1 VVALRAGEDAG
12 LAVRVMKLASQGKPM
27 THSQRRHGD
36 PRVRRSGFTLIE
48 LLVVIAIIAVLIAL
62 LLPAVQAARE
72 QARRAACTNNL
83 KQIGL
88 ALANYTNRHGVLPP
102 GYQSIYNTLQQ
113 VEVGPG
119 WGWASMIL
127 PDLEQQPLSN
137 AIRFETPV
145 FVPSVSTARLT
156 NLGVFTCPSDNM
168 PRTWTASQSET
179 WIYMGVIYSSSIP
192 ICDVARSNYVGVFGI
207 GEPGV
212 DGEGVFYRGSNLR
225 PASITDGLSQTI
237 CVGERS
243 ENLNLN
249 RGLATWVGSVPGANL
264 WSCAP
269 NPFDPDAGACVR
281 EDASG
286 MILGHTG
293 EGHGPGDPMGD
304 VNQFC
309 SRHGRGAFFLF
320 CDGHV
325 RYLRNEM
332 NYQVYK
338 ALSTRN
344 RGEVVSDDY

>member
-1 VVALRAGEDAG
+1 MCSVRRRDEVP
-12 LAVRVMKLASQGKPM
+12 AVRRP
-27 THSQRRHGD
+27 
-36 PRVRRSGFTLIE
+36 GFTLIE
-48 LLVVIAIIAVLIAL
+48 LLVVIAIIAILIAL
-62 LLPAVQAARE
+62 LLPAVQATRE

-83 KQIGL
+83 KQIGIS
-88 ALANYTNRHGVLPP
+88 LANYTDRHGALPP
-102 GYQSIYNTLQQ
+102 GYQSIYDPNFQR
-113 VEVGPG
+113 EVGPG

-137 AIRFETPV
+137 AIRFEDSLPD
-145 FVPSVSTARLT
+145 PSVSTARLT
-156 NLGVFTCPSDNM
+156 RLGVFTCPSDNM

-179 WIYMGVIYSSSIP
+179 WIFMGVVYSSSIP
-192 ICDVARSNYVGVFGI
+192 ICDVAGSNYVGVFGI

-212 DGEGVFYRGSNLR
+212 NGEGVFYRGSFL
-225 PASITDGLSQTI
+225 PPSAITDGLSQTL

-269 NPFDPDAGACVR
+269 NPYDPDAGTCVQ

-309 SRHGRGAFFLF
+309 SRHGRGAFFLY

-332 NYQVYK
+332 NYKVYI

-344 RGEVVSDDY
+344 RGEVISDDY